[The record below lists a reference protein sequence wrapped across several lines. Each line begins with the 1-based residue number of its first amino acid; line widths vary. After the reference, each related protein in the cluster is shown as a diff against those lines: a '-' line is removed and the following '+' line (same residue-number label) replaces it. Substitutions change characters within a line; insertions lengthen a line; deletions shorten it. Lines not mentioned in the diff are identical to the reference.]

1 MRSQAVFEEFLTE
14 SEAPI
19 PEALDLRC
27 VLVAAPDLYPILG
40 EAFHPYARFPN
51 APNPWHVLSK
61 VHDSRPRR
69 GFSLCLEV
77 FAIGTAIAIAPKP

>member
-27 VLVAAPDLYPILG
+27 VLVAAPDLCPVLG
-40 EAFHPYARFPN
+40 EAFHPHASLPEAR
-51 APNPWHVLSK
+51 
-61 VHDSRPRR
+61 
-69 GFSLCLEV
+69 V
-77 FAIGTAIAIAPKP
+77 FAMFGGLCHRHCNSDSPKAIAIAP